1 MRLPLLCVKIEVTK
15 DLLAAQ
21 LLEPG
26 VVLCFDCDEKFCIIS
41 FQKALFYQQKLM
53 GCGIREVT
61 FKLYNTIYGFFFD
74 K

>member
-1 MRLPLLCVKIEVTK
+1 MSKSRLPKTCLL
-15 DLLAAQ
+15 LQ